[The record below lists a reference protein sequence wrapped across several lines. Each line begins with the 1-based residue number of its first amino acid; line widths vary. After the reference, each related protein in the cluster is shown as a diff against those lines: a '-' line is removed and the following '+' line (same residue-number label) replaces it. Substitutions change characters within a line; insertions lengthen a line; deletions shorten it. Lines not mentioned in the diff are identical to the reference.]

1 MKISELKKSIFNFL
15 KSNFFNNFE
24 FRIHFE
30 MRDDDRN
37 LLAIDTTVST
47 SNDKTPMIHISL
59 SDAIATPNAINAC
72 KLKM

>member
-47 SNDKTPMIHISL
+47 SNDKTPPNDTHIVKRCNCN
-59 SDAIATPNAINAC
+59 P
-72 KLKM
+72 

>member
-24 FRIHFE
+24 FRIHIE

-47 SNDKTPMIHISL
+47 SNDKTPPN
-59 SDAIATPNAINAC
+59 DAIATPNTINAC